1 MSELSQKESTA
12 EAFDQMQEGYL
23 KDLNRKFGQVKEALD
38 NMLGDSLTNVNGIMM
53 TLGIGLS

>member
-23 KDLNRKFGQVKEALD
+23 KDLNHKFGQAKQALD
-38 NMLGDSLTNVNGIMM
+38 NMLNDSLTNVNGIMM

>member
-12 EAFDQMQEGYL
+12 EAFDQMQDGYL
-23 KDLNRKFGQVKEALD
+23 KSINQKFGQARQSLD
-38 NMLGDSLTNVNGIMM
+38 NMLGDSLNNVNGIMM